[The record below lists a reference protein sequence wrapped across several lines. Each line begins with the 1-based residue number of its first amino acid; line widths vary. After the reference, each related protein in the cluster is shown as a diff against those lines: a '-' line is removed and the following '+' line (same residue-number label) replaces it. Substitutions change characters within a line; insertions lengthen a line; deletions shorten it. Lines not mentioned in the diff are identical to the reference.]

1 MASYPSGGTVQHYT
15 QGTEFY
21 SHDEA
26 KVLAET
32 YYNIGNDLYQSL
44 LPKFQTQIPSQE
56 DIWRLY
62 PAFVNLSFSCE
73 IILKLFY
80 ENDYGKTVSGHK
92 LYKDLF
98 NKLSDDSK
106 KIISDLTI
114 NAMKV
119 NSESDYT
126 NEMFISDLKKSE
138 NTFAYERYSFE
149 IIPGKSHGLQC
160 NFLLTF
166 SRMLNILAK
175 SLK

>member
-1 MASYPSGGTVQHYT
+1 M
-15 QGTEFY
+15 
-21 SHDEA
+21 
-26 KVLAET
+26 
-32 YYNIGNDLYQSL
+32 
-44 LPKFQTQIPSQE
+44 
-56 DIWRLY
+56 Y

-80 ENDYGKTVSGHK
+80 ENDHGNIVNGHK

-106 KIISDLTI
+106 KIILDLTI
-114 NAMKV
+114 NAMKG
-119 NSESDYT
+119 NSDSDYT
-126 NEMFISDLKKSE
+126 NEMFIGDLKKSE

>member
-1 MASYPSGGTVQHYT
+1 MTSYPAGGMVPHHI

-21 SHDEA
+21 SHAEA
-26 KVLAET
+26 KILAET
-32 YYNIGNDLYQSL
+32 YYNIGNDFYQTR
-44 LPKFQTQIPSQE
+44 LPNLQVKNPSQE

-80 ENDYGKTVSGHK
+80 ENDYGKIVSGHK

-98 NKLSDDSK
+98 NKLSDNSK

-114 NAMKV
+114 NAIKN

-126 NEMFISDLKKSE
+126 NEMFISDFKKSE
-138 NTFAYERYSFE
+138 NTFAHERYSFE
-149 IIPGKSHGLQC
+149 IIPGKSYGLQC
-160 NFLLTF
+160 DFLLTF
-166 SRMLNILAK
+166 SRTLNILAK

>member
-1 MASYPSGGTVQHYT
+1 MTSYPAGGMVPHYP
-15 QGTEFY
+15 QGTIFY
-21 SHDEA
+21 SHEQA

-44 LPKFQTQIPSQE
+44 LLKFQTKTSSEE
-56 DIWRLY
+56 DNWRLY

-80 ENDYGKTVSGHK
+80 ENDHGNIVSGHK

-114 NAMKV
+114 NAMKG
-119 NSESDYT
+119 NSDSDYT
-126 NEMFISDLKKSE
+126 YEMFISDLKKSE
-138 NTFAYERYSFE
+138 NTFAHERYSFE
-149 IIPGKSHGLQC
+149 MIPGKSHSLQC
-160 NFLLTF
+160 SFLLTF

-175 SLK
+175 SLE

>member
-1 MASYPSGGTVQHYT
+1 MTSYPAGGIVPHYT

-32 YYNIGNDLYQSL
+32 YYSIGNDLYQSL
-44 LPKFQTQIPSQE
+44 LPKLQTQTPSQE

-80 ENDYGKTVSGHK
+80 ENDH
-92 LYKDLF
+92 
-98 NKLSDDSK
+98 
-106 KIISDLTI
+106 
-114 NAMKV
+114 
-119 NSESDYT
+119 
-126 NEMFISDLKKSE
+126 
-138 NTFAYERYSFE
+138 ERYSFE
-149 IIPGKSHGLQC
+149 MIPGKSHSLQC
-160 NFLLTF
+160 SFLLTF

-175 SLK
+175 SLE

>member
-1 MASYPSGGTVQHYT
+1 MTSYPAGGIVPHYT
-15 QGTEFY
+15 QGTKFY

-32 YYNIGNDLYQSL
+32 YCSIGNDH
-44 LPKFQTQIPSQE
+44 
-56 DIWRLY
+56 
-62 PAFVNLSFSCE
+62 
-73 IILKLFY
+73 
-80 ENDYGKTVSGHK
+80 GKIVSGHK

-114 NAMKV
+114 NAMKG

-149 IIPGKSHGLQC
+149 MTPGKSHGLQC